1 MIIKNLLP
9 KVYANKLNGTIL
21 GLTFPWYWS
30 SDKIIRTAPDNQLF
44 QFAHRLVTNSKG
56 VSQYSSLI
64 DPILFFLRKKTSIK
78 IKNIVRIKTNLIP
91 RTVTSDEWEYNVI
104 HQDAH
109 EEGNFIS
116 VIYYVHDCDGDT
128 TIYADDKKTIVDRN
142 TPKKN
147 SCYVLNSKTWH
158 RATPPKENK
167 RRVVINCIFEV
178 ESTDIKLIDYDD
190 SLDNKLD
197 TFLES
202 IGTKNM
208 PHQKEHLYD
217 HLMRTYFLAKDTF
230 KDDTIALIG
239 GLHSVYG
246 TTAYKNKC
254 LPHESTLVKDT
265 FGDKVDK
272 YVRMFGSINRQL
284 LEEPDGSINDEDLY
298 ILRCVEV
305 ANLYDQQSLDKRLNL
320 LSFAKQ
326 HKKGD
331 LND

>member
-9 KVYANKLNGTIL
+9 KVYLYQLQKTIL
-21 GLTFPWYWS
+21 HGNFDWYWKS
-30 SDKIIRTAPDNQLF
+30 ENIVNTAPEGQLF
-44 QFAHRLVTNSKG
+44 QFTHRLITDNKS
-56 VSQYSSLI
+56 VSTHSTLI
-64 DPILFFLRKKTSIK
+64 DPVLFFLRKKTNIK
-78 IKNIVRIKTNLIP
+78 IKNVSRVKINLIP
-91 RTVTSDEWEYNVI
+91 RIIQKDEWLENII
-104 HQDAH
+104 HQDM
-109 EEGNFIS
+109 EKGKYIS
-116 VIYYVHDCDGDT
+116 VVYYVNCSDGDT
-128 TIYADDKKTIVDRN
+128 TLYENDKQTIKKTSSPIAN
-142 TPKKN
+142 N
-147 SCYVLNSKTWH
+147 AIIFNSKTWH
-158 RATPPKENK
+158 RSSVPKENK

-178 ESTDIKLIDYDD
+178 ESTDVKLIDYDN

-197 TFLES
+197 AFLDS

-305 ANLYDQQSLDKRLNL
+305 ANLYDQQSLDKRPNL
-320 LSFAKQ
+320 LAFAKQ
-326 HKKGD
+326 RKI
-331 LND
+331 